1 MVVRKRN
8 ERHRIEISTIH
19 KVFIEGTNF
28 AIRFLL
34 KEKFNFMSENVIR
47 ENIVGSRNLSS
58 FLFMIVLLLAGLGFF
73 LAGLSSYF
81 HTNLLKITD
90 TSEISF
96 VPQGVALLFYG
107 TGALG
112 LAIYIILTILWNIGS
127 GYNEFSKEEN
137 IVRLVRRGFP
147 GKNRTIFLSYEF
159 KNIKNLKFL
168 IKQGLNPRCNILLV
182 LKDKREIP
190 LFPAQFLLNPTE
202 TEKKA
207 IQLSNFL
214 AVPLESLVV

>member
-1 MVVRKRN
+1 
-8 ERHRIEISTIH
+8 
-19 KVFIEGTNF
+19 
-28 AIRFLL
+28 
-34 KEKFNFMSENVIR
+34 MSDIIIK

-58 FLFMIVLLLAGLGFF
+58 FSIMFVLLFAGLGFF

-81 HTNLLKITD
+81 QVNLLKLTD

-96 VPQGVALLFYG
+96 IPQGIAMLFYG

-112 LAIYIILTILWNIGS
+112 LATYILLTIIWNIGS
-127 GYNEFSKEEN
+127 GYNEFSKEDKIVR
-137 IVRLVRRGFP
+137 IVRLGFP

-207 IQLSNFL
+207 IQLSSFL
-214 AVPLESLVV
+214 EVPIESLVV

>member
-1 MVVRKRN
+1 
-8 ERHRIEISTIH
+8 
-19 KVFIEGTNF
+19 
-28 AIRFLL
+28 
-34 KEKFNFMSENVIR
+34 MSDLTIR
-47 ENIVGSRNLSS
+47 ENITGSRNLGS
-58 FLFMIVLLLAGLGFF
+58 FLIMFVLLFAGLGFF

-81 HTNLLKITD
+81 QTNLLQISD
-90 TSEISF
+90 TSQITF
-96 VPQGVALLFYG
+96 VPQGIAMLFYG

-112 LAIYIILTILWNIGS
+112 LASYIFLTILWNIGS
-127 GYNEFSKEEN
+127 GYNEFSKDEN
-137 IVRLVRRGFP
+137 IVRIVRLGFP
-147 GKNRTIFLSYEF
+147 GKNRQIFLSYEF

-214 AVPLESLVV
+214 NVPLENLVV

>member
-1 MVVRKRN
+1 
-8 ERHRIEISTIH
+8 
-19 KVFIEGTNF
+19 
-28 AIRFLL
+28 
-34 KEKFNFMSENVIR
+34 MSDNTIR
-47 ENIVGSRNLSS
+47 ENIVGARNISS
-58 FLFMIVLLLAGLGFF
+58 FVIMLVLFFAGLGFF

-81 HTNLLKITD
+81 QINLLQLTD
-90 TSEISF
+90 TSQISF
-96 VPQGVALLFYG
+96 IPQGVALLFYG

-112 LAIYIILTILWNIGS
+112 LALYIFLTLLWNIGS

-137 IVRLVRRGFP
+137 IVRIVRLGFP

-214 AVPLESLVV
+214 DVPIESLVV